1 MLVGRLKV
9 LSTLKEWSSDRSSFL
24 AGKFMDITGIKN
36 QLRQFSMW
44 FVQLGYQ
51 A

>member
-1 MLVGRLKV
+1 MLIGRLKAP
-9 LSTLKEWSSDRSSFL
+9 STLKEWSSDQSSLL
-24 AGKFMDITGIKN
+24 AGKLMDITAIKN
-36 QLRQFSMW
+36 QLRNFSMW